1 MAEEPIPNCR
11 IPFLVS
17 TKDFLAQ
24 KPIVLAKM
32 LIQGP
37 LGLDLQIYKKP
48 NHPRLFFLMF
58 MVVVRYYSIS
68 IYASY
73 TPRNGILCPKT
84 PYNSIM
90 SMQNAD
96 YRALKF

>member
-1 MAEEPIPNCR
+1 MAEEPIPNCK
-11 IPFLVS
+11 IPFLVP
-17 TKDFLAQ
+17 TDFFAQ

-48 NHPRLFFLMF
+48 NHAKSFFLMF

-73 TPRNGILCPKT
+73 MPKNGILCPKT
-84 PYNSIM
+84 PCNSII
-90 SMQNAD
+90 STKNAH
-96 YRALKF
+96 YRALRF

>member
-37 LGLDLQIYKKP
+37 LGLDLQIYKKTKP
-48 NHPRLFFLMF
+48 SKIVF
-58 MVVVRYYSIS
+58 
-68 IYASY
+68 SY
-73 TPRNGILCPKT
+73 LYGGC
-84 PYNSIM
+84 
-90 SMQNAD
+90 
-96 YRALKF
+96 